1 MEMNK
6 KKILFF
12 GPMPPPVTGAG
23 LRNKSLMES
32 RLINDLFE
40 IHVLPFNFAEE
51 VEDIGRF
58 SFSKVYKFFERGI
71 NIIHRLIVVR
81 PDLVYFNVSLYGFA
95 LYRDAIYVLI
105 FKLFNSNL
113 LFHLRTQGVKQQ
125 ALRSRFKRKLFEF
138 IFKRA
143 RVVSLSEFLG
153 RDIEDVYS
161 EKPIIVNNGIKDVS
175 ADYSRSRPGS
185 DKAPVI
191 FFLAHLWK
199 FKGLPELFE
208 AFGLLKKR
216 GVGFNAVIAGPD
228 GDLTSESLKALVN
241 EFGLGNEVAIVGP
254 KFTDEKNQLFRDSD
268 IFVLPTRFEGFP
280 GAILE
285 AMQFGLPVVATI
297 EGAIPEI
304 VDDGVTGFLVHKES
318 PQEIAD
324 RLEQLL
330 KDEELRAKMGSAGRL
345 KFRDKYDLSLFEA
358 NMADVFKQVMK
369 TH

>member
-1 MEMNK
+1 M
-6 KKILFF
+6 FF
-12 GPMPPPVTGAG
+12 GPLPPPVTGAG

-40 IHVLPFNFAEE
+40 IHVLPFNFAEV

-58 SFSKVYKFFERGI
+58 SFLKVYKSLERGI
-71 NIIHRLIVVR
+71 NIIHRLLVVR

-125 ALRSRFKRKLFEF
+125 VLKSRMKRKLFAF
-138 IFKRA
+138 IFRNTH
-143 RVVSLSEFLG
+143 VVSLSEFLG
-153 RDIEDVYS
+153 RDIEDVY
-161 EKPIIVNNGIKDVS
+161 EKKPIIVNNGIKDIS
-175 ADYSRSRPGS
+175 AGYKKSEPEM

-191 FFLAHLWK
+191 LFLAHLWK

-208 AFGLLKKR
+208 AFHILKQKR
-216 GVGFNAVIAGPD
+216 VNFRAIVAGPD
-228 GDLTSESLKALVN
+228 GDLTTEYLNNLVN
-241 EFGLGNEVAIVGP
+241 EYDLVSCVAVVGP
-254 KFTDEKNQLFRDSD
+254 KFSDEKNQLFRDSD

-285 AMQFGLPVVATI
+285 AMQFELPVVATI

-304 VDDGVTGFLVHKES
+304 VDDGVTGFLVNKES
-318 PQEIAD
+318 ALEIAD

-330 KDEELRAKMGSAGRL
+330 LDEQLRL
-345 KFRDKYDLSLFEA
+345 KFGKAGRQKFVQQYDLSLFER
-358 NMADVFKQVMK
+358 NMANVFMK
-369 TH
+369 VLKMND